1 MKMKAWRQYYE
12 ISPFTLAVL
21 ADERTDGKVISLVVE
36 EEERFYVDQS
46 PRRLLDQACKFY
58 GSSLR
63 GRQDGTKDVCG
74 ITHKA
79 PIAVDPVSGMYFFP
93 TNSPQN
99 KYCSWIAHSHIDHA
113 HKTPENN
120 TQITFKSGEV
130 VIIDVS
136 NGSIWNQIQRTAQ
149 FRYQL
154 AERLQY
160 IPKQAS
166 FDQIAEPFA

>member
-1 MKMKAWRQYYE
+1 MEAWRSYYE
-12 ISPFTLAVL
+12 VSPLTFAVI
-21 ADERTDGKVISLVVE
+21 ADERADGKIISLVVE
-36 EEERFYVDQS
+36 EDERFYVDQS

-79 PIAVDPVSGMYFFP
+79 PVAIDPISGMYFFP

-113 HKTPENN
+113 HKTHGQS
-120 TQITFKSGEV
+120 TQLTFKSGDT

-136 NGSIWNQIQRTAQ
+136 SGSIWNQIQRTAQ

-154 AERLQY
+154 NERLQY
-160 IPKQAS
+160 LPKHPNY
-166 FDQIAEPFA
+166 DQVAEPFA